1 MKLTKAVFSGLV
13 FTLLCLIPLR
23 SSQASLGDIH
33 VNYLEGDVQIRS
45 AEAAAWIPAAMNM
58 PVEEGEAIWVPEGD
72 RAAILVRDGT
82 VVRLDEYSSLE
93 IPVAERDSVQLYLPL
108 GHAYIN
114 FSGREGSFLQ
124 IDTPV
129 ATTRVYDRARFRINV
144 DDRGFTEISVFS
156 GEVYI
161 EAGGGETRVVDGN
174 ILTVR
179 EGGNAELAL
188 LGPADDWERWNEGM
202 DRRYERRYSTRYL
215 PAELEP
221 YAYEFDEYGEWVST
235 REYGYV
241 WTPRAVGADWA
252 PYRQGRWT
260 WIAGDYVWVSYD
272 SWGWTPYHYG
282 RWAYVR
288 SFGWCWVPPERH
300 AVYWSPGYVAWVSTP
315 TYVSWIP
322 LAPGET
328 YYGYG
333 DYGPQSVNITNIDIT
348 RIQVTNVYRNV
359 SVASAVTAVSRDT
372 FVSGR
377 PADLRLRENPFTTQ
391 RVNVGRPGIAPTRE
405 SYLPVVKSVPP
416 ALKPPREIR
425 QLQASRIRDSR
436 PIEKDRAKSVMRPGR
451 SLEPMEIR
459 ILDEQRRPGT
469 ARQPGVESEAVGRE
483 IHKPRGGPTQRSMEE
498 PRGVP
503 PGRAVEEPRRGQ
515 QGRSIEEP
523 RGMPPGRAMEQPHPI
538 PQERTMEGPRGMP
551 QDRSMDQPR
560 PFPQERTMEEPRG
573 VPPGRAVEQP
583 RPIPQERAIEEPR
596 GMPPGRV
603 LNRPSGEAEPGQAVE
618 PAAQPQQQSKK
629 KVLTEEEL
637 RQQAEEAAKGGK
649 KR

>member
-13 FTLLCLIPLR
+13 FTLFCLAPLR
-23 SSQASLGDIH
+23 SSQASLGDMH

-45 AEAAAWIPAAMNM
+45 AEVAAWIPAAVNM

-114 FSGREGSFLQ
+114 FSGREGRFLQ

-129 ATTRVYDRARFRINV
+129 ATTRVYARARFRIDV
-144 DDRGFTEISVFS
+144 DDRGFTEIAVFS

-174 ILTVR
+174 ILSVR

-188 LGPADDWERWNEGM
+188 LGPADAWERWNEDM

-241 WTPRAVGADWA
+241 WTPRVVSADWA

-260 WIAGDYVWVSYD
+260 WIGGDYVWVSYD

-282 RWAYVR
+282 RWAYVG

-300 AVYWSPGYVAWVSTP
+300 AVHWSPGYVAWVSTP
-315 TYVSWIP
+315 TYVSWIHF
-322 LAPGET
+322 APGEP

-333 DYGPQSVNITNIDIT
+333 DYCP
-348 RIQVTNVYRNV
+348 
-359 SVASAVTAVSRDT
+359 
-372 FVSGR
+372 
-377 PADLRLRENPFTTQ
+377 
-391 RVNVGRPGIAPTRE
+391 
-405 SYLPVVKSVPP
+405 
-416 ALKPPREIR
+416 
-425 QLQASRIRDSR
+425 
-436 PIEKDRAKSVMRPGR
+436 
-451 SLEPMEIR
+451 
-459 ILDEQRRPGT
+459 
-469 ARQPGVESEAVGRE
+469 
-483 IHKPRGGPTQRSMEE
+483 
-498 PRGVP
+498 
-503 PGRAVEEPRRGQ
+503 
-515 QGRSIEEP
+515 
-523 RGMPPGRAMEQPHPI
+523 
-538 PQERTMEGPRGMP
+538 
-551 QDRSMDQPR
+551 
-560 PFPQERTMEEPRG
+560 
-573 VPPGRAVEQP
+573 
-583 RPIPQERAIEEPR
+583 
-596 GMPPGRV
+596 
-603 LNRPSGEAEPGQAVE
+603 
-618 PAAQPQQQSKK
+618 
-629 KVLTEEEL
+629 
-637 RQQAEEAAKGGK
+637 
-649 KR
+649 